1 MAFAHLHVHTEY
13 SLLDGACRI
22 RDLPKLVKELG
33 QTAVAITDHGVMYGA
48 IDFYRACK
56 AQGIHPV
63 IGCEV
68 YVARR
73 TRLDKTYE
81 LDAESRHLVLLCEN
95 ETGYRN
101 LSYLVSQAFV
111 DGFYIK
117 PRIDLDLLRRHSE
130 GLIGLS
136 ACLAGEIPR
145 RLVNGDYDGAKEY
158 ALTMQDIL
166 GEGNFYLELQDHGIP
181 DQTTVNRGLLRLHQD
196 TGIPLV
202 CTNDAHYLRREDAE
216 SHDVLLCIQTG
227 KTVDDEN
234 RMRYE
239 PQNFYLRSTEEM
251 EALFAGYPD
260 AVENTQRIADRCRFD
275 FTFGKYHL
283 PEFRLPPGYD
293 SPTYLRELCE
303 KGFAERYGA
312 QKPEYHRQL
321 EYELAMIEK
330 MGFTDYFLIVQDFV
344 NYAKGAGIPVGPGRG
359 SAAGSMVSYCLR
371 ITDIDPMQYS
381 LYFERFLNPERVS
394 MPDIDMD
401 FGDTRRGEVVDY
413 VRRKYGDDHVAQIV
427 TFGTMA
433 ARAAI
438 RDVGRVL
445 NMTYAETDTVAK
457 LVPTGPHITLE
468 DALKLSKQLSDLY
481 QGDPRV
487 HKLIDTA
494 RALEGMPRHAFTHA
508 AGVVITKRPVYEYVP
523 LARNDESIVCQ
534 YTMVTLEEL
543 GLLKMDF
550 LGLRNLT
557 VLDDAVKMVQR
568 DHPDFR
574 LADIPMDDRE
584 TFDMLTQGKTGGVFQ
599 MESSGMTGVC
609 LGLKPQS
616 IEDITAII
624 ALYRPGPMDSIP
636 RFVACKHDP
645 SLVTY
650 KHPKL
655 EPILSGTY
663 GCIVYQE
670 QVIKI
675 FQELAGYS
683 LGQADMVRRAMSK
696 KKAKDVE
703 REREAFLH
711 GDPSRSIRGCVPSG
725 IPEATAQD
733 IFNEI
738 YDFANYA
745 FNKAH
750 AVSYA
755 VVAYQTAYFKCHY
768 TREYMAAL
776 LTSVLDNSD
785 KVAGYISECR
795 DCGIKMLP
803 PDVNRSSDRFTVED
817 GGIRFG
823 LVAVKNIGRGF
834 IQSVVRERELGGDF
848 RSLQDFCDRMYDC
861 GEMNKRAVENLVRCG
876 AFDSLGAK
884 RSQMLAV
891 YEKIMD
897 AIGNV
902 RRRNVEGQIDFFG
915 MSADK
920 NTVQEVV
927 MPDLPE
933 FTAAERMSM
942 ERETA
947 GLYLSGHPMMDYRD
961 AAKRSGA
968 VTIGDVLAGAA
979 LLEDGSSGKYADGQV
994 VAVAGIVSTV
1004 RTRPT
1009 KNGTLMAYVMLEDET
1024 ASMELLCFN
1033 RVLERCGSYLAV
1045 NTPVLV
1051 KGKVSLR
1058 DEKPPQIMP
1067 DAIYPMES
1075 ELPLPVFGV
1084 ERISDAETVYL
1095 RVKSVD
1101 DPAFAH
1107 ILLVATMFEGD
1118 VPLRIRI
1125 ADTGKLWG
1133 GTCIDH
1139 PAFLQ
1144 ECREWLGDN
1153 NVVIKL
1159 KEQTKLK
1166 EQKK

>member
-1 MAFAHLHVHTEY
+1 
-13 SLLDGACRI
+13 
-22 RDLPKLVKELG
+22 
-33 QTAVAITDHGVMYGA
+33 
-48 IDFYRACK
+48 
-56 AQGIHPV
+56 
-63 IGCEV
+63 
-68 YVARR
+68 
-73 TRLDKTYE
+73 
-81 LDAESRHLVLLCEN
+81 
-95 ETGYRN
+95 
-101 LSYLVSQAFV
+101 
-111 DGFYIK
+111 
-117 PRIDLDLLRRHSE
+117 
-130 GLIGLS
+130 
-136 ACLAGEIPR
+136 
-145 RLVNGDYDGAKEY
+145 
-158 ALTMQDIL
+158 
-166 GEGNFYLELQDHGIP
+166 
-181 DQTTVNRGLLRLHQD
+181 
-196 TGIPLV
+196 
-202 CTNDAHYLRREDAE
+202 
-216 SHDVLLCIQTG
+216 
-227 KTVDDEN
+227 
-234 RMRYE
+234 
-239 PQNFYLRSTEEM
+239 
-251 EALFAGYPD
+251 
-260 AVENTQRIADRCRFD
+260 
-275 FTFGKYHL
+275 
-283 PEFRLPPGYD
+283 
-293 SPTYLRELCE
+293 
-303 KGFAERYGA
+303 
-312 QKPEYHRQL
+312 
-321 EYELAMIEK
+321 
-330 MGFTDYFLIVQDFV
+330 
-344 NYAKGAGIPVGPGRG
+344 
-359 SAAGSMVSYCLR
+359 
-371 ITDIDPMQYS
+371 
-381 LYFERFLNPERVS
+381 
-394 MPDIDMD
+394 
-401 FGDTRRGEVVDY
+401 
-413 VRRKYGDDHVAQIV
+413 
-427 TFGTMA
+427 
-433 ARAAI
+433 
-438 RDVGRVL
+438 
-445 NMTYAETDTVAK
+445 
-457 LVPTGPHITLE
+457 
-468 DALKLSKQLSDLY
+468 
-481 QGDPRV
+481 
-487 HKLIDTA
+487 
-494 RALEGMPRHAFTHA
+494 
-508 AGVVITKRPVYEYVP
+508 
-523 LARNDESIVCQ
+523 
-534 YTMVTLEEL
+534 
-543 GLLKMDF
+543 
-550 LGLRNLT
+550 
-557 VLDDAVKMVQR
+557 
-568 DHPDFR
+568 
-574 LADIPMDDRE
+574 
-584 TFDMLTQGKTGGVFQ
+584 
-599 MESSGMTGVC
+599 
-609 LGLKPQS
+609 
-616 IEDITAII
+616 
-624 ALYRPGPMDSIP
+624 
-636 RFVACKHDP
+636 
-645 SLVTY
+645 
-650 KHPKL
+650 
-655 EPILSGTY
+655 
-663 GCIVYQE
+663 
-670 QVIKI
+670 
-675 FQELAGYS
+675 
-683 LGQADMVRRAMSK
+683 
-696 KKAKDVE
+696 
-703 REREAFLH
+703 
-711 GDPSRSIRGCVPSG
+711 
-725 IPEATAQD
+725 
-733 IFNEI
+733 
-738 YDFANYA
+738 
-745 FNKAH
+745 
-750 AVSYA
+750 
-755 VVAYQTAYFKCHY
+755 
-768 TREYMAAL
+768 MAAL

-834 IQSVVRERELGGDF
+834 IQSVVRERQLGGDF

-876 AFDSLGAK
+876 DFDSLGAK